1 MVGVRRVELPE
12 RYEAGY
18 RVGEKVRQSREDG
31 SEVAWMLTTY
41 IPSEE
46 LKP

>member
-12 RYEAGY
+12 RYEAGL
-18 RVGEKVRQSREDG
+18 GEKVRQSREDG